1 MNKPL
6 DISSIHDAI
15 VELRGQRVLIDSDVA
30 KIYGVATRDV
40 NKAVANNPNKF
51 PEGYILELNKSE
63 KLELVENFH
72 RFSKLKH
79 SSVMPKAFPEK
90 GLYMLATIL
99 KSPQA
104 TEATFTIIEPRR
116 LGMARGSLPFRQP
129 AGRHERARGRQ
140 TFAKI
145 RELSRTIT
153 TLSATKEETAQKPLL
168 QRSGE
173 LVSELF
179 EDELHT
185 SDTETSIELNFAVL
199 KFKHVI
205 KRGK

>member
-40 NKAVANNPNKF
+40 NKAVSNNPDKF

-104 TEATFTIIEPRR
+104 TKATFTIIE
-116 LGMARGSLPFRQP
+116 
-129 AGRHERARGRQ
+129 

>member
-6 DISSIHDAI
+6 DINSIHDAI

-40 NKAVANNPNKF
+40 NKAVSNNPDKF
-51 PEGYILELNKSE
+51 PEGYTLELNKSE

-104 TEATFTIIEPRR
+104 TKATFTIIE
-116 LGMARGSLPFRQP
+116 
-129 AGRHERARGRQ
+129 

-185 SDTETSIELNFAVL
+185 SDTETSIELNFAVRE
-199 KFKHVI
+199 I
-205 KRGK
+205 KQVQILHL

>member
-15 VELRGQRVLIDSDVA
+15 VELRGQRVLIDSDIA

-63 KLELVENFH
+63 KTELVENFH

-104 TEATFTIIEPRR
+104 TEATFTIIE
-116 LGMARGSLPFRQP
+116 
-129 AGRHERARGRQ
+129 

-153 TLSATKEETAQKPLL
+153 TLSATKEEAAQKPLL

-179 EDELHT
+179 EDELYT

>member
-1 MNKPL
+1 MLL
-6 DISSIHDAI
+6 D
-15 VELRGQRVLIDSDVA
+15 QDVA
-30 KIYGVATRDV
+30 LIYGVETKRI
-40 NKAVANNPNKF
+40 NEAVKNNPEKF
-51 PEGYILELNKSE
+51 PEGYLIQISKDEWVGLKS
-63 KLELVENFH
+63 K
-72 RFSKLKH
+72 FSTSKWGGK
-79 SSVMPKAFPEK
+79 VNPPTAFPEK

-104 TEATFTIIEPRR
+104 TEATFTIIE
-116 LGMARGSLPFRQP
+116 
-129 AGRHERARGRQ
+129 

-153 TLSATKEETAQKPLL
+153 TLSATKEETSQKPLL

>member
-6 DISSIHDAI
+6 DLKIIQESIFEI
-15 VELRGQRVLIDSDVA
+15 RGHKVLLDQDVA
-30 KIYGVATRDV
+30 LIYGVETKRI
-40 NKAVANNPNKF
+40 NEAVKNNPEKF
-51 PEGYILELNKSE
+51 PEGYLIQISKDEWVGLKS
-63 KLELVENFH
+63 K
-72 RFSKLKH
+72 FSTSKRGGK
-79 SSVMPKAFPEK
+79 VKPPTAFPEK

-116 LGMARGSLPFRQP
+116 HGMARGSLPFRQP
-129 AGRHERARGRQ
+129 VGRHERARGRQ

-153 TLSATKEETAQKPLL
+153 TLSTTKEEAAQKPLL

>member
-6 DISSIHDAI
+6 DISSIHDSI

-40 NKAVANNPNKF
+40 NKAVANNPDKF
-51 PEGYILELNKSE
+51 PEGYILELKKSE
-63 KLELVENFH
+63 KMELVEKFH

-99 KSPQA
+99 KSPKA
-104 TEATFTIIEPRR
+104 TEATFTIIE
-116 LGMARGSLPFRQP
+116 
-129 AGRHERARGRQ
+129 

-153 TLSATKEETAQKPLL
+153 TLSATKEEAAQKPLL

-179 EDELHT
+179 EDELQT

>member
-6 DISSIHDAI
+6 DISSIHDSI

-63 KLELVENFH
+63 KTELVENFH
-72 RFSKLKH
+72 WFSKLKH

-153 TLSATKEETAQKPLL
+153 TLSTTKEEAAQKPLL

-179 EDELHT
+179 EDELYT

>member
-6 DISSIHDAI
+6 DIKIIQESILEI
-15 VELRGQRVLIDSDVA
+15 RGQKVLLDQDVA
-30 KIYGVATRDV
+30 LIYGVETKRI
-40 NKAVANNPNKF
+40 NEAVKNNPEKF
-51 PEGYILELNKSE
+51 PEGYLIQISKDEWVGLKS
-63 KLELVENFH
+63 K
-72 RFSKLKH
+72 FSTSKRGGK
-79 SSVMPKAFPEK
+79 VKPPTAFPEK

-153 TLSATKEETAQKPLL
+153 TLSTTKEEAAQKPLL

>member
-90 GLYMLATIL
+90 GLYMLATIF

-104 TEATFTIIEPRR
+104 TEATFTIIE
-116 LGMARGSLPFRQP
+116 
-129 AGRHERARGRQ
+129 

-153 TLSATKEETAQKPLL
+153 TLSTTKEEAAQKPLL

>member
-6 DISSIHDAI
+6 DVKIIQESILEI
-15 VELRGQRVLIDSDVA
+15 RGQKVLLDQDVA
-30 KIYGVATRDV
+30 LIYGVETKRI
-40 NKAVANNPNKF
+40 NEAVKNNPEKF
-51 PEGYILELNKSE
+51 PEGYLIQISKDEWVGLKS
-63 KLELVENFH
+63 K
-72 RFSKLKH
+72 FSTSKRGGK
-79 SSVMPKAFPEK
+79 VKPPTAFPEK

-116 LGMARGSLPFRQP
+116 HGMARGSLPFRQP
-129 AGRHERARGRQ
+129 VGRHERARGRQ

-153 TLSATKEETAQKPLL
+153 TLSATKEEAAQKPLL

>member
-6 DISSIHDAI
+6 DISSIHDVI

-30 KIYGVATRDV
+30 KIYGVVTRDV

-63 KLELVENFH
+63 KTELVENFH

-116 LGMARGSLPFRQP
+116 LGMARGSLPSRQP

-153 TLSATKEETAQKPLL
+153 TLSTTKEEAAQKPLL

>member
-129 AGRHERARGRQ
+129 VGRHERGRGRQ

-153 TLSATKEETAQKPLL
+153 TLSTTKEETAQKPLL

>member
-6 DISSIHDAI
+6 DLNSIHDAI

-51 PEGYILELNKSE
+51 PEGYILELNTSE

-99 KSPQA
+99 KSTQA
-104 TEATFTIIEPRR
+104 TEATFTIIE
-116 LGMARGSLPFRQP
+116 
-129 AGRHERARGRQ
+129 

-145 RELSRTIT
+145 RELSRNIT
-153 TLSATKEETAQKPLL
+153 TLSATKEEAAQKPLL

-179 EDELHT
+179 EDELHP

>member
-6 DISSIHDAI
+6 DVKIIQESIFEI
-15 VELRGQRVLIDSDVA
+15 RGHKVLLDQDVA
-30 KIYGVATRDV
+30 LIYGVETKRI
-40 NKAVANNPNKF
+40 NEAVKNNPEKF
-51 PEGYILELNKSE
+51 PEGYLIQISKDEWVGLKS
-63 KLELVENFH
+63 K
-72 RFSKLKH
+72 FSTSKRGGK
-79 SSVMPKAFPEK
+79 VKPPTAFPEK

-116 LGMARGSLPFRQP
+116 HGMARGSLPFRQP
-129 AGRHERARGRQ
+129 VGRHERARGRQ

-153 TLSATKEETAQKPLL
+153 TLSATKEEAAQKPLL

>member
-6 DISSIHDAI
+6 NFKIIQESIL
-15 VELRGQRVLIDSDVA
+15 ELRGQKVLLDQDVA
-30 KIYGVATRDV
+30 LIYGVETKRI
-40 NKAVANNPNKF
+40 NEAVKNNPEKF
-51 PEGYILELNKSE
+51 PEGYLIQISKDEWVGLKS
-63 KLELVENFH
+63 K
-72 RFSKLKH
+72 FSTSNRGGKVK
-79 SSVMPKAFPEK
+79 PPTAFPEK

-104 TEATFTIIEPRR
+104 TEATFTIIE
-116 LGMARGSLPFRQP
+116 
-129 AGRHERARGRQ
+129 

-153 TLSATKEETAQKPLL
+153 TLSATKEEAAQKPLL

>member
-6 DISSIHDAI
+6 DISSIHDVI
-15 VELRGQRVLIDSDVA
+15 VGLRGQRVLIDSDVA

-63 KLELVENFH
+63 KTELVENFH

-90 GLYMLATIL
+90 GLYMIATIL

-104 TEATFTIIEPRR
+104 TEATFTIIE
-116 LGMARGSLPFRQP
+116 
-129 AGRHERARGRQ
+129 

-153 TLSATKEETAQKPLL
+153 TLSTTKEEAAQKPLL

-179 EDELHT
+179 EDELYT

-199 KFKHVI
+199 KFKPVI